1 MEYLLAGLGGVGKGA
16 GPGTGSKEKDAGER
30 QELKESQSV
39 PRTSANLSAKLC
51 SLVVCYRRVKT
62 KTHRFSQPRLPY
74 KAEAITLLVLC
85 KLLFMIN

>member
-51 SLVVCYRRVKT
+51 SLVVC
-62 KTHRFSQPRLPY
+62 
-74 KAEAITLLVLC
+74 
-85 KLLFMIN
+85 